1 MFRQG
6 RPCPAEVLE
15 NKLSTPN
22 QNQMPSGQPQPG
34 KTDAAPRSVH
44 SCNFRSA
51 GRLSNEDARSLSAI
65 HDVFARQ
72 LASALDAQ
80 LATDLEV
87 KLKTL
92 DQLALKDHMEGITS
106 YIVPLSLGTLAGHVV
121 VECDLRLVL
130 LMLELLMGGTGEVRE
145 EECELSEIDEE
156 IMHDVIQLIADQ
168 AEQAWRIPGLS
179 LTVNPPIK
187 PEAFHRFCPANE
199 KVAVLKFGVHLAGA
213 SGSFNLV
220 FPAGFLS
227 VLIKQIKLDQPQKK
241 RLWTFPTPPFRER
254 ILDCDIDVSA
264 ELPGLKVAVRDLIA
278 LQPGSVLKLRAPIQT
293 PGVLTAGARAIFEA
307 VPVRNGAQRA
317 AQLGRRTNQADWKS
331 EESKNG

>member
-1 MFRQG
+1 M
-6 RPCPAEVLE
+6 PE
-15 NKLSTPN
+15 NNLSTPS
-22 QNQMPSGQPQPG
+22 QNQTPSNPQQPRKAVPVS
-34 KTDAAPRSVH
+34 RSVH
-44 SCNFRSA
+44 NCNFRSA

-72 LASALDAQ
+72 LAIALDAQ
-80 LATDLEV
+80 LATNLEV

-92 DQLALKDHMEGITS
+92 DQLSLKDHLEGIPS
-106 YIVPLSLGTLAGHVV
+106 YIVPLSLGTLAGFVV
-121 VECDLRLVL
+121 VECDRRLVL
-130 LMLELLMGGTGEVRE
+130 LMLELLMGGSGEVRE
-145 EECELSEIDEE
+145 EECDLSEIDEE
-156 IMHDVIQLIADQ
+156 VMHDVIQLIADH

-179 LTVNPPIK
+179 LTVNRPVK
-187 PEAFHRFCPANE
+187 PDAFHRFCPANE

-220 FPAGFLS
+220 FPAG
-227 VLIKQIKLDQPQKK
+227 VLNLVIKQIKLDQPQKK
-241 RLWTFPTPPFRER
+241 RLWTFPTPPIRER

-293 PGVLTAGARAIFEA
+293 PAVLTAGARAIFEA

-317 AQLGRRTNQADWKS
+317 AQLGRRTTQADWKS